1 MRVEF
6 LQRGGVAVEY
16 GEEVVPKAD
25 VEKWGW
31 VSLFNLPTDE
41 RRAVYRWLDANYE
54 EECVEKPKAQ
64 KKAHAAASLERKGKA
79 VADEEARQLKK
90 AAQQALCLSYKR
102 AASAKQL
109 RRMLREAS
117 KSESAQ
123 FAVLARQIGIR
134 KHVNQVQKPVGK
146 GYSSMKAQQL
156 QPLVEAMVQ
165 QEKYTKPQLVKVP
178 ALKPR
183 EQTPFADAYATQ
195 LDKARE
201 ARAEEKAKQLDAMIA
216 DGSFMAL
223 LKRKPS
229 SKKKAGTTAT
239 TAKRTAA
246 PRKPTAAQAAEL
258 NGATFEGDGI
268 KWEVLKVEWSEEY
281 ESILVYYY
289 DVSAVAAASKS
300 EAELDD
306 GDDDVEASSIKEV
319 LEWIKKSS

>member
-1 MRVEF
+1 M
-6 LQRGGVAVEY
+6 
-16 GEEVVPKAD
+16 
-25 VEKWGW
+25 
-31 VSLFNLPTDE
+31 
-41 RRAVYRWLDANYE
+41 
-54 EECVEKPKAQ
+54 
-64 KKAHAAASLERKGKA
+64 
-79 VADEEARQLKK
+79 
-90 AAQQALCLSYKR
+90 SYKR
-102 AASAKQL
+102 ATSVKQL
-109 RRMLREAS
+109 RRMLKEAS

-123 FAVLARQIGIR
+123 FAVLARQISIR
-134 KHVNQVQKPVGK
+134 KHVNQIQKPVAK

-183 EQTPFADAYATQ
+183 EQTPFADAYSTQ

-201 ARAEEKAKQLDAMIA
+201 ARAAEKAKQLDAMIA

-229 SKKKAGTTAT
+229 SKKKAGTKAT
-239 TAKRTAA
+239 TAERTAA
-246 PRKPTAAQAAEL
+246 PRQPTAAQAAQL
-258 NGATFEGDGI
+258 SGATFEDEGI
-268 KWEVLKVEWSEEY
+268 KWKVLKVEWSEEY

-306 GDDDVEASSIKEV
+306 DDDDVEASSIKEV